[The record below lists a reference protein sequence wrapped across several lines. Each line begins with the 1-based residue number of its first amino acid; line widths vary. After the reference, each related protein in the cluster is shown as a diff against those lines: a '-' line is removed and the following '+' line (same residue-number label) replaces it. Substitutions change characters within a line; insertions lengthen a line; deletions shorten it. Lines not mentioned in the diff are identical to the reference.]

1 MADKIKAAR
10 ARARARAGGP
20 GKKSKENRASWFEDH
35 VVVMGSNKEQED
47 KIKQALKARMA
58 AGHSG
63 G

>member
-1 MADKIKAAR
+1 MGGDKEK
-10 ARARARAGGP
+10 
-20 GKKSKENRASWFEDH
+20 
-35 VVVMGSNKEQED
+35 ED

>member
-10 ARARARAGGP
+10 ARAQAGGP
-20 GKKSKENRASWFEDH
+20 NKKKKEDQASWFDEPID
-35 VVVMGSNKEQED
+35 VIGANKEQED

>member
-10 ARARARAGGP
+10 ARAQAGGP
-20 GKKSKENRASWFEDH
+20 NKKKKEDQASWFENH
-35 VVVMGSNKEQED
+35 VVVMNCTKEEED

>member
-1 MADKIKAAR
+1 LEKPSEGVSMTKDK
-10 ARARARAGGP
+10 
-20 GKKSKENRASWFEDH
+20 KKSTEESRASWFENH
-35 VVVMGSNKEQED
+35 VIVMGGDKEQED

>member
-10 ARARARAGGP
+10 ARAQARSP
-20 GKKSKENRASWFEDH
+20 TKKKKEDQASWFENH
-35 VVVMGSNKEQED
+35 VVVMNCNKEEED

>member
-10 ARARARAGGP
+10 ARAQARSPA
-20 GKKSKENRASWFEDH
+20 KKKKEDQASWFENH
-35 VVVMGSNKEQED
+35 VIVMGGDKEKED

-58 AGHSG
+58 AGNSG

>member
-10 ARARARAGGP
+10 ARAQARSPA
-20 GKKSKENRASWFEDH
+20 KKKKEEDRASWFENH
-35 VVVMGSNKEQED
+35 VIVMGGDKEQED

-58 AGHSG
+58 AGYSG

>member
-10 ARARARAGGP
+10 ARAQAGSP
-20 GKKSKENRASWFEDH
+20 AKKKKEDQASWFDEPID
-35 VVVMGSNKEQED
+35 VIGANKEQED

-58 AGHSG
+58 AGNSG

>member
-10 ARARARAGGP
+10 ARAQARSPA
-20 GKKSKENRASWFEDH
+20 KKKKEDQASWFDEPID
-35 VVVMGSNKEQED
+35 VIGANKEQED

-58 AGHSG
+58 AGYSG